1 MELTS
6 APEEGR
12 GQTFPAEGEGAVT
25 FDQAVAACSATVTR
39 VCLVHLNNPSDAEDC
54 WQNTFLALFENQ
66 KVLRRGPEAVK
77 RWLIR
82 WDALNTVDE
91 TALLAAAE
99 KVHYEQTPHSV
110 SDDPDYPNYGT
121 FTISGYV
128 LFEDSVEEELRR
140 ELDVQ
145 IEFYADHFTHDG
157 DRYDEPVYTV
167 IGTDDPG
174 KSGGKYV
181 YTYIDVDCGDG
192 VHFTVATYSKT
203 PDQLGFCVGRA
214 DLETTRAMALGNAIP
229 YVAYR
234 A

>member
-1 MELTS
+1 
-6 APEEGR
+6 
-12 GQTFPAEGEGAVT
+12 
-25 FDQAVAACSATVTR
+25 
-39 VCLVHLNNPSDAEDC
+39 VHLNNPSDAEDC

-145 IEFYADHFTHDG
+145 IEFYADHFTHG
-157 DRYDEPVYTV
+157 
-167 IGTDDPG
+167 
-174 KSGGKYV
+174 
-181 YTYIDVDCGDG
+181 GDG
-192 VHFTVATYSKT
+192 
-203 PDQLGFCVGRA
+203 
-214 DLETTRAMALGNAIP
+214 TTIP
-229 YVAYR
+229 YTRSSVRTTPAR
-234 A
+234 AAANTSTPISTWTARRRALHRGHLLQDAGPAGLLRRPGGSGDHQSHGARKRDPLRGVPGVSGQGQKKMTRF